1 MGNTLHITSP
11 MPPSV
16 NHYAKHRAYIKNGK
30 PMAVVYETKEAKDYK
45 KEMKSLVEAAISG
58 QKWDLP
64 VNSTQHFYVDAYYY
78 FDRIDKDASNYEKC
92 LCDAI
97 TETQKIWKDDNV
109 VLYRVQRI
117 QYDTKDPRIELYIKP
132 VSYVGIFDTE
142 EDYGEMIKTCQ
153 ACKKYDR
160 CRIIEKAKE
169 GRITGNIEHTDDGY
183 RCNRYSSSKKKGE
196 YNE

>member
-132 VSYVGIFDTE
+132 V
-142 EDYGEMIKTCQ
+142 
-153 ACKKYDR
+153 
-160 CRIIEKAKE
+160 
-169 GRITGNIEHTDDGY
+169 
-183 RCNRYSSSKKKGE
+183 
-196 YNE
+196 YNV